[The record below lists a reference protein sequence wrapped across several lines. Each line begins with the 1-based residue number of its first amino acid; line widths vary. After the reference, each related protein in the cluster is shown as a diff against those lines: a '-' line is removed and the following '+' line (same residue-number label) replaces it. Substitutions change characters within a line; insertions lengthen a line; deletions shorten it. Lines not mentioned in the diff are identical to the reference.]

1 MMFMS
6 HSGISGA
13 SGPASSAAW
22 RIVSIIMSN
31 GISAV
36 CSAIRTAPTSSAP
49 THTGSFATASITLP
63 GLRKTL
69 RSRLGSNGMSDCSAS
84 AAPTASS
91 VCSVWPASSASSG
104 ASVPWDSSIFA
115 SPLRIG
121 RHRAYETGAENI
133 PGSARSCQASAE
145 RIFARVPL
153 ATRGGAFILMD
164 SGFRAHSRTT
174 DKTRLSSTA

>member
-1 MMFMS
+1 MMFMN

-13 SGPASSAAW
+13 SGPASTAAW

-49 THTGSFATASITLP
+49 THTGSFATASITFP

-69 RSRLGSNGMSDCSAS
+69 KSRMGSDGISDCSAS
-84 AAPTASS
+84 AATTASS
-91 VCSVWPASSASSG
+91 VGSVWPASSG
-104 ASVPWDSSIFA
+104 ASVLWDSSILA

-164 SGFRAHSRTT
+164 SGFRAHSWTT